1 MNFVGFHEAGKTSLA
16 KRLLGDKFDIK
27 EESTEGIALHYIE
40 SNFNKDT
47 ERGESWVKSELTAD
61 KIHEPVKAKIASEL
75 ENSKPTPNGQDDDEQ
90 SQDDDENGDGVDD
103 DNDDDSNGDEDDGD
117 DDSYYDDSGD
127 DSYYDEGDD
136 DDNDDDSNGD
146 ENDSDDDSYYD
157 EGGDDSYYDE
167 GDGVDDDNDD
177 DSNGDE
183 DDSDDDSYYD
193 DSGDDSYYDEDDSGD
208 GDDNGDGDIKLLSEE
223 AHAIRRKPANEEESV
238 KPREKSEQIHGRGN
252 EKGKVQEDQVKQP
265 TQKRKMRNP
274 YDSKQILS
282 SSDNSSTSKEN
293 IPFTLRLWDLGGQN
307 DFITTHHLF
316 LDVEATT
323 LIVMDITKDFDKTFR
338 ICMRGRNE
346 DKDLRFKRTNP
357 KTPAHILHYWLNSFY
372 VEANEKKKNE
382 HGEKKENDCELN
394 IAIVLTHL
402 DQIKPIER
410 QEYIQQYKDKIL
422 ESFEGKPY
430 RGMVEKILIFEVD
443 NKSGS
448 NQDFRVLKDKLFQRF
463 KKQNSWGY
471 KMPTRWL
478 RLQAKILEKSKK
490 VMKFST
496 LKEEASKLSFRD
508 VEVESFLNLHNS
520 IGNLLYF
527 NCTTKLKSSIITDPK
542 WLVEK
547 CKDVITHP
555 EFIDKR
561 KSQIEI
567 EEEIQELLPI
577 LDDLKRGLIT
587 EKGLELLWKGDEVE
601 FLTELMLDFDL
612 FLPMTESGEPNQR
625 YLIPCMLPNGETN
638 NEAEAKD
645 RVYLY
650 DALQEAECGD
660 WFKVGEFDKLLVTFA
675 KLDGWKLSMQPHP
688 VYGCAH
694 FVCTLQKLY
703 VQLSLVGRKA
713 DDGIKQD
720 NPLFRVQMYCR
731 KDTLKMEAKD
741 IFNSFTQLIKE
752 LRKMKD
758 VLHKRMGV
766 INIKQA
772 REFKVLCPNYDP
784 DQDEYSTLID
794 AEEEDDGIIRVSEG
808 REGCCPQHKMPL
820 PSDQYTW
827 LIQNVLCK

>member
-1 MNFVGFHEAGKTSLA
+1 MNLVGFHEAGKTSLA
-16 KRLLGDKFDIK
+16 KRLLGDEFDMK

-40 SNFNKDT
+40 SKFNKDT

-61 KIHEPVKAKIASEL
+61 KVHEPVKAKIASEL
-75 ENSKPTPNGQDDDEQ
+75 DKSEPTPKSQHGDEQ
-90 SQDDDENGDGVDD
+90 SPD
-103 DNDDDSNGDEDDGD
+103 
-117 DDSYYDDSGD
+117 
-127 DSYYDEGDD
+127 
-136 DDNDDDSNGD
+136 
-146 ENDSDDDSYYD
+146 
-157 EGGDDSYYDE
+157 
-167 GDGVDDDNDD
+167 
-177 DSNGDE
+177 
-183 DDSDDDSYYD
+183 DDSDDDSYYYE
-193 DSGDDSYYDEDDSGD
+193 SGDDSYYDEDDSDDSGDGDEDD

-223 AHAIRRKPANEEESV
+223 AHAIRRKPVNEEETV
-238 KPREKSEQIHGRGN
+238 KPRERSEQIHGRGN

-265 TQKRKMRNP
+265 IQKRKMRNP

-282 SSDNSSTSKEN
+282 SSDNSSTSTEN

-372 VEANEKKKNE
+372 VEANEKKNE
-382 HGEKKENDCELN
+382 HGEKKENDWELN

-402 DQIKPIER
+402 GQIKPIER

-430 RGMVEKILIFEVD
+430 RGMVEKIQIFEVD

-448 NQDFRVLKDKLFQRF
+448 DQDFRVLKDKLFERF

-478 RLQAKILEKSKK
+478 GLQAKILEKSKK

-496 LKEEASKLSFRD
+496 LKEEASKLGFRD

-625 YLIPCMLPNGETN
+625 YLIPCMLPNGETY

-741 IFNSFTQLIKE
+741 IFNSFTQLIEE
-752 LRKMKD
+752 LRKMKE

-772 REFKVLCPNYDP
+772 REFLVLCPNYDP

-808 REGCCPQHKMPL
+808 REGCCLQHNMPL

>member
-1 MNFVGFHEAGKTSLA
+1 MFLARMNLVGFHEAGKTSLA
-16 KRLLGDKFDIK
+16 KRLLGDEFDMK

-40 SNFNKDT
+40 SKFNKDT

-61 KIHEPVKAKIASEL
+61 KVHEPVKAKIASEL
-75 ENSKPTPNGQDDDEQ
+75 DKCEPTPKSQHDDEQ
-90 SQDDDENGDGVDD
+90 SP
-103 DNDDDSNGDEDDGD
+103 DDDSDHE
-117 DDSYYDDSGD
+117 
-127 DSYYDEGDD
+127 
-136 DDNDDDSNGD
+136 
-146 ENDSDDDSYYD
+146 
-157 EGGDDSYYDE
+157 
-167 GDGVDDDNDD
+167 
-177 DSNGDE
+177 
-183 DDSDDDSYYD
+183 SYYD
-193 DSGDDSYYDEDDSGD
+193 DSGDDSYYDEDDSGDGDGDD

-223 AHAIRRKPANEEESV
+223 AHAIRRKPVNEEETV

-274 YDSKQILS
+274 YDSEQILS
-282 SSDNSSTSKEN
+282 SSDNSSASKEN
-293 IPFTLRLWDLGGQN
+293 VPFTLRLWDLGGQN

-430 RGMVEKILIFEVD
+430 RGMVEKIQIFEVD

-448 NQDFRVLKDKLFQRF
+448 DQDFRVLKDKLFQSF

-478 RLQAKILEKSKK
+478 GLQACILEKSKK

-496 LKEEASKLSFRD
+496 LKKEASQLGFRD

-527 NCTTKLKSSIITDPK
+527 NCTTKLKSGIITDPK
-542 WLVEK
+542 WLMQK
-547 CKDVITHP
+547 CKEVITHP
-555 EFIDKR
+555 EFIDIRKLQLEPKGRQKFKKGSKTRFSMLARKKR
-561 KSQIEI
+561 ED
-567 EEEIQELLPI
+567 IQQLLQT
-577 LDDLKRGLIT
+577 LDDLKGGLTT
-587 EKGLELLWKGDEVE
+587 EKGLKLLWKGDEVD

-612 FLPMTESGEPNQR
+612 FLPISESGESHRR
-625 YLIPCMLPNGETN
+625 YIIPCMLPNGEIN

-741 IFNSFTQLIKE
+741 IFNSFTQLIEE
-752 LRKMKD
+752 LRKMKE

-784 DQDEYSTLID
+784 EQDEYSTLID
-794 AEEEDDGIIRVSEG
+794 AEEEDDGIIRVFKMP
-808 REGCCPQHKMPL
+808 EGCCSQHKMPL